1 MNKIKMEACC
11 GSVRDVIIADKL
23 GFDQIELNS
32 SLELGGMTPSTGTLV
47 MAKSLTDIPI
57 YPMVRARPQGFNYD
71 DADFKAMLYD
81 AKDLIENGADGIV
94 FGILNED
101 GTIDV
106 ERSREM
112 VNVIGDKPAIFHKA
126 FDSTP
131 DLEVAIKQLIDL
143 KIKRILTSGG
153 TGDIMEN
160 LDTLKYLNEKYK
172 GQIELLIGGGIRD
185 HNVKEI
191 LEYTKIDQVHF
202 SGRMRI
208 FDNSTFVT
216 GVSDDKDQYSY
227 DGVSEENLKE
237 IIKEVKKVKLND

>member
-1 MNKIKMEACC
+1 MKKIKMEACC

-32 SLELGGMTPSTGTLV
+32 SLELGGMTPSVGTLV
-47 MAKSLTDIPI
+47 MSKRLTDIPI

-71 DADFKAMLYD
+71 DSDFEAMLID
-81 AKDLIENGADGIV
+81 AKNLIDHGADGIV
-94 FGILNED
+94 FGLLNKD

-106 ERSREM
+106 ERSKKM
-112 VNVIGDKPAIFHKA
+112 VKVIGDKPAIFHKA

-143 KIKRILTSGG
+143 GIKRILTSGG
-153 TGDIMEN
+153 VGDIMEN

-172 GQIELLIGGGIRD
+172 DQIELLIGGGVRA
-185 HNVKEI
+185 HNVQEI
-191 LEYTKIDQVHF
+191 LEHTKIDQIHF
-202 SGRMRI
+202 SGRTKV

-216 GVSDDKDQYSY
+216 GLSENKDDYGY
-227 DGVSEENLKE
+227 DGVDEDNLKE
-237 IIKEVKKVKLND
+237 IISEIKKVNIK